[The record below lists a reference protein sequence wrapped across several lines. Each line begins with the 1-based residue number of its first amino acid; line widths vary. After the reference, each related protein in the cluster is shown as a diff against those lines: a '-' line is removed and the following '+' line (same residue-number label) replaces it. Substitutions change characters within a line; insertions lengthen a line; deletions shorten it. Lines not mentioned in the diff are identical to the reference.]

1 MPDTKISG
9 LPAAS
14 TPLAGTEVLPL
25 VQGGITEQVSVAN
38 LTAGRAVSALSLT
51 LTGSALGVG
60 NGGTGTA
67 TTFTAGS
74 VVFAGVSGIY
84 TQDNGQ
90 LFWDDTNNRLGIGTA
105 TPAYKLHVV
114 GDIRIA
120 TTTNASLFFGNAST
134 VYQQIKYDDATGAL
148 TIGSL
153 SPNNYA
159 IFFQIGGT
167 ERVRIDTSGFTQY
180 SNNLVLPYQP
190 TQTTKAG
197 AATLSGAEL
206 ITGILQYTGNA
217 QTVNFPTGTNIEGA
231 LTWAGNNVSLEF
243 FVINTGTGTC
253 TMGANGNTT
262 VGVLTVPINT
272 SAQFR
277 IRRTAANT
285 FTIYRLS

>member
-1 MPDTKISG
+1 LTLGGTLSG
-9 LPAAS
+9 
-14 TPLAGTEVLPL
+14 V
-25 VQGGITEQVSVAN
+25 
-38 LTAGRAVSALSLT
+38 SLT
-51 LTGSALGVG
+51 TQVTGTLPVA

-67 TTFTAGS
+67 TAFTAGS
-74 VVFAGVSGIY
+74 VVFAGPSGVY
-84 TQDNGQ
+84 AQDNAQ
-90 LFWDDTNNRLGIGTA
+90 FFWDDTNNRLGIGTA
-105 TPAYKLHVV
+105 TPAYKAHVV

-134 VYQQIKYDDATGAL
+134 VYQEIKYDDSTGGL

-153 SPNNYA
+153 SPNNYP
-159 IFFQIGGT
+159 ILFQVGGT
-167 ERVRIDTSGFTQY
+167 VRVRIDASGFTQF

-190 TQTTKAG
+190 AQTSKAG

-231 LTWAGNNVSLEF
+231 LTWAGNNVALDF
-243 FVINTGTGTC
+243 YVINTGSGTC

-262 VGVLTVPINT
+262 VGVLTVAINT

-277 IRRTAANT
+277 VRRTAANT
-285 FTIYRLS
+285 FTIYRLG